1 VAADELIIACCR
13 TKSLEFALAD
23 PVVPVGLGVPR
34 STQPV
39 TITLPALD
47 ALADRCAVELLLELG
62 EVCAAT
68 PTTTPNVIAA
78 HAAVQVL
85 VRIAPPVSLAFGAG
99 RRCNCGTA
107 CGANR
112 SAQTRV
118 AAQAVQCKNDR
129 SRIAIDRGRI

>member
-1 VAADELIIACCR
+1 MPAVVPGRAELVVLEVDDEAPADELIVACCS
-13 TKSLEFALAD
+13 TKSPELALVE

-39 TITLPALD
+39 TITLPAVD
-47 ALADRCAVELLLELG
+47 ALADRCALELLLELG

-68 PTTTPNVIAA
+68 PTTSPNVIAA

-99 RRCNCGTA
+99 GGCNCGTA
-107 CGANR
+107 NRGNR
-112 SAQTRV
+112 SP
-118 AAQAVQCKNDR
+118 
-129 SRIAIDRGRI
+129 